1 MAGFGR
7 NIAEQMSRLEFAVTR
22 VALAVEDMQLRNR
35 HMEMRLMNDNMKPHE
50 LVRQLVRILDEF
62 NVEGDGSWP
71 LRSSGFPKGFFRV
84 AYGFPKVFLSLFF
97 EWLPKVYLVVS

>member
-35 HMEMRLMNDNMKPHE
+35 HMEMRLMKENMKPHE
-50 LVRQLVRILDEF
+50 LVRQLMRILHDF
-62 NVEGDGSWP
+62 DVEGDGSWP
-71 LRSSGFPKGFFRV
+71 LRSSG
-84 AYGFPKVFLSLFF
+84 
-97 EWLPKVYLVVS
+97 LPKVYLVVS